1 MSALI
6 FMGGF
11 GRDRCHCKHPKHS
24 VRCMQNLQRPYSL
37 RFYGKLLIPRLGT

>member
-11 GRDRCHCKHPKHS
+11 GRDRCHRMQS
-24 VRCMQNLQRPYSL
+24 RRLVRCMRILQTPCLQGFMLSC
-37 RFYGKLLIPRLGT
+37 